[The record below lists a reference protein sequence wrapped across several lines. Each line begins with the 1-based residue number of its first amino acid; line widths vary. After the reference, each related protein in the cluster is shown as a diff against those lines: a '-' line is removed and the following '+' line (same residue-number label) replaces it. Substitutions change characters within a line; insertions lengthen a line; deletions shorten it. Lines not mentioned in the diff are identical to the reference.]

1 MEGGSIAL
9 SARKV
14 VEKARKIAAS
24 LLEVSEGGDLEF
36 SNGRFSVKGG
46 APTKSVSIQEVAN
59 AAYMASN
66 LPKGV
71 EPMLEATTF
80 YDPENFVF
88 PFGTHVCVVEIDRET
103 GKPHILRY
111 VAVDD
116 CGPPQINP
124 MIVEGQVHGGV
135 AQGLAQAMYEQSVY
149 DKDGNLLT
157 SSFMEYLVPGAMEL
171 PNIETDS
178 TVTPSPHNP
187 PLGVKA

>member
-1 MEGGSIAL
+1 M
-9 SARKV
+9 
-14 VEKARKIAAS
+14 
-24 LLEVSEGGDLEF
+24 
-36 SNGRFSVKGG
+36 
-46 APTKSVSIQEVAN
+46 SIQEVAN

-124 MIVEGQVHGGV
+124 MIVEGQVHGG
-135 AQGLAQAMYEQSVY
+135 GSRR
-149 DKDGNLLT
+149 DWPRPCT
-157 SSFMEYLVPGAMEL
+157 SSLYMIRTGTCSPPVSWSTWCRVPWNC
-171 PNIETDS
+171 PT
-178 TVTPSPHNP
+178 
-187 PLGVKA
+187 